1 MVRNSYPMVVFFDFW
16 SAKNAYVE
24 YRVSERE
31 REVGEDTVENLR
43 VVENDVKKS
52 RRDRILSIGGGQT
65 RGRDQW
71 TLILLLR
78 AVLLRN
84 GIRIVAFENGRCRWP
99 LPLIYQ
105 RFPTFLFF

>member
-1 MVRNSYPMVVFFDFW
+1 MVVFFDFW
-16 SAKNAYVE
+16 SAKNAYVK

-31 REVGEDTVENLR
+31 RERERSAEIQLR
-43 VVENDVKKS
+43 VGENDVKKS

-71 TLILLLR
+71 TLFLLLR

-84 GIRIVAFENGRCRWP
+84 GTTIVAFENGRCRWP
-99 LPLIYQ
+99 LPFNLSKIPNLSFLLISQ
-105 RFPTFLFF
+105 